1 MLNLRIANLIK
12 WRGDKT
18 GTKLKPQVAEVE
30 ITPLDQQFVEQATAF
45 VEQNLD
51 NEALSV
57 ETLSEALNVSR
68 VHLYKKML
76 SLTGSTPSEFIRT
89 IRLRRG
95 EQLLRQSQ
103 LSVAEIAYKV
113 GFNNPRYFAKYFNEM
128 YGMTPSQYKEN
139 SSGK

>member
-1 MLNLRIANLIK
+1 
-12 WRGDKT
+12 
-18 GTKLKPQVAEVE
+18 
-30 ITPLDQQFVEQATAF
+30 
-45 VEQNLD
+45 
-51 NEALSV
+51 
-57 ETLSEALNVSR
+57 
-68 VHLYKKML
+68 ML